1 MGAFDGNGDGKR
13 LGIFVGTDVGMCEGD
28 KDGSAV
34 GRFEGADVGAIDGN
48 LDGANVGKL
57 VGTDDGSAVGGLV
70 GTDDGSA
77 VGGRVYSTTIVEVD
91 TDALVVAFVLA
102 EILMPVIF
110 ELAEINVALRLPLL
124 AAALISDV
132 KEAVKFLTLPLYP
145 SSVSSRR
152 PSSF

>member
-48 LDGANVGKL
+48 LDGASVGKL
-57 VGTDDGSAVGGLV
+57 VGTDDGA
-70 GTDDGSA
+70 A

-110 ELAEINVALRLPLL
+110 ELAEINNALRLPLL

>member
-48 LDGANVGKL
+48 LDGASVGKL
-57 VGTDDGSAVGGLV
+57 VGTDDGA
-70 GTDDGSA
+70 A
-77 VGGRVYSTTIVEVD
+77 VGGRVYSTTIVLVD
-91 TDALVVAFVLA
+91 TDALAVAFVLA

-110 ELAEINVALRLPLL
+110 ELAETNIALRLPLL
-124 AAALISDV
+124 AAALISAV
-132 KEAVKFLTLPLYP
+132 TEAVKFLTLPLYP

>member
-48 LDGANVGKL
+48 LDGASVGKL
-57 VGTDDGSAVGGLV
+57 VGTDDGA
-70 GTDDGSA
+70 A

-110 ELAEINVALRLPLL
+110 ELAEINAALRLPLL
-124 AAALISDV
+124 AAALISAV
-132 KEAVKFLTLPLYP
+132 TEAVKFLTLPLYP

>member
-48 LDGANVGKL
+48 LDGASVGKL
-57 VGTDDGSAVGGLV
+57 VGTDDGA
-70 GTDDGSA
+70 A

-91 TDALVVAFVLA
+91 TDALAVAFVLA
-102 EILMPVIF
+102 EIFMPVIF

-124 AAALISDV
+124 AAALISAV
-132 KEAVKFLTLPLYP
+132 TEAVKFLTLPLYP

>member
-48 LDGANVGKL
+48 LDGASVGKL
-57 VGTDDGSAVGGLV
+57 VGTDDGA
-70 GTDDGSA
+70 A

-102 EILMPVIF
+102 EILMPVRF

>member
-1 MGAFDGNGDGKR
+1 MGAFGGNGDGKR

-48 LDGANVGKL
+48 LDGASVGKL
-57 VGTDDGSAVGGLV
+57 VGTDDGA
-70 GTDDGSA
+70 A

-91 TDALVVAFVLA
+91 TDALAVAFVLA
-102 EILMPVIF
+102 VILMPVIF

-124 AAALISDV
+124 AAALISAV
-132 KEAVKFLTLPLYP
+132 TEAVKFLTLPLYP